1 MITEPQTHLSDL
13 RPSFEAGEI
22 DCGRIAAYRYRGG
35 ARAELAAATLGA
47 GEAAAILEDML
58 IIREF
63 EEMIVKL
70 RSGAYAAIPSYDYR
84 GPTHVSVGQEATA
97 AGACS
102 ALRIADSITST
113 HRGHGESL
121 AKGTVAIRAMSEEAL
136 HARVP
141 GCRANS
147 REELIEAAL
156 EQHVYRTIGELFG
169 KDEGYCRGRGGS
181 MHIADF
187 SVGHLGANAIVGGGV
202 PIATGA
208 ALANRYFGADS
219 VVCCFAGDGAYANG
233 VVLESLNFA
242 AQSQFVNHY
251 ANGRAFGLPIIFL
264 ICNNHYGMT
273 GRADDEVSGVSHL
286 AQRAAGFA
294 DNRMHAELVNGMNPL
309 AVRDAVRRAAAL
321 CREGKGPV
329 LIEADCY
336 RYWGHSLSD
345 PRNEYRTREEEAAW
359 KAIDPIETFKQEL
372 IDAGA
377 LDRDGIEEVGR
388 RVAERNARAARR
400 AAEAADPE
408 AKDVLKFMY
417 ADTKCETVPAPF
429 AKVELYAPPPQAK
442 RVNGEMSYKDA
453 IREALVEEMRRD
465 NRVVLYGEDV
475 ADYGGAFKVTKG
487 LLETFGRR
495 RVFNTP
501 ISEACICGAAC
512 GAAMKGLRPVAELMY
527 FDFALMS
534 SDQISNQAAK
544 WHYMSGAQTKVP
556 LVIRASAG
564 GGKGYGGQHSQTLE
578 AVFCHIPG
586 LYVVYPSTPADAKGM
601 LKSAIRDDNPVLFIE
616 SQLLYSAKGPVP
628 EGERLVPLGV
638 ADVKREGGDLTFV
651 SWGPMVVDCLK
662 AAERLKAEGNVEAE
676 VVDLRSLIPLDIDTV
691 IRSVQKTG
699 RCIVASAAVH
709 IGSFTGEVA
718 STVQELAFDYLDA
731 PIVRVGAKN
740 GIAPQSHVLEQA
752 FLPSVDDLLAAARSI
767 L

>member
-1 MITEPQTHLSDL
+1 MRPRFEPTM
-13 RPSFEAGEI
+13 I
-22 DCGRIAAYRYRGG
+22 DCGEIPAYRYVGG
-35 ARAELAAATLGA
+35 IKSELNSKRLTAAEA
-47 GEAAAILEDML
+47 GAILEDML

-70 RSGAYAAIPSYDYR
+70 RSGAYEPIRNYDYR
-84 GPTHVSVGQEATA
+84 GPTHVSVGQEGTA
-97 AGACS
+97 VGACS
-102 ALRIADSITST
+102 ALRMTDNITST

-121 AKGTVAIRAMSEEAL
+121 AKGTAAIRSMSEDQL
-136 HARVP
+136 RARVP
-141 GCRANS
+141 DCRANS

-208 ALANRYFGADS
+208 ALANRYFGDDH

-242 AQSQFVNHY
+242 TQSQFVNHY

-264 ICNNHYGMT
+264 VCNNHYGMT
-273 GRADDEVSGVSHL
+273 GRADDEVAGVRHL

-294 DNRMHAELVNGMNPL
+294 DNLMHAEVVNGMNPL
-309 AVRDAVRRAAAL
+309 AVRDAVLRGAAL

-345 PRNEYRTREEEAAW
+345 PRNEYRTRDEEAAW
-359 KAIDPIETFKQEL
+359 KALDPIETYKQEL
-372 IDAGA
+372 LDASV
-377 LDRDGIEEVGR
+377 LDRARIEGLER
-388 RVAERNARAARR
+388 RLVERNARAARR
-400 AAEAADPE
+400 AADAADPDV
-408 AKDVLKFMY
+408 KDVLTFMY
-417 ADTKCETVPAPF
+417 ADTKCETVPAHF
-429 AKVELYAPPPQAK
+429 AKVDLYAPPPEAK
-442 RVNGEMSYKDA
+442 RADGEMSYKDA
-453 IREALVEEMRRD
+453 IRDALVEEMLRD
-465 NRVVLYGEDV
+465 NRVVLYGEDI

-487 LLETFGRR
+487 LLETFGRQ

-501 ISEACICGAAC
+501 ISEACICGTAC
-512 GAAMKGLRPVAELMY
+512 GAAMRGLRPVAELMY

-544 WHYMSGAQTKVP
+544 WHYMSGAQTKIP

-586 LYVVYPSTPADAKGM
+586 LYVIYPSTPADAKGL
-601 LKSAIRDDNPVLFIE
+601 LKSAIRDDNPVLYIE
-616 SQLLYSAKGPVP
+616 SQLLYGAKGPVP
-628 EGERLVPLGV
+628 EGEHLVPLGV

-651 SWGPMVVDCLK
+651 AWGPMVPDCLK
-662 AAERLKAEGNVEAE
+662 AAERLKAEQGVEAE
-676 VVDLRSLIPLDIDTV
+676 VVDLRSLIPLDVETV
-691 IRSVQKTG
+691 LRSVRKTG
-699 RCIVASAAVH
+699 RCVVASTAVH
-709 IGSFTGEVA
+709 IGSFTGEIA

-731 PIVRVGAKN
+731 PILRVGAKN
-740 GIAPQSHVLEQA
+740 GIAPQSHVLEKA
-752 FLPSVDDLLAAARSI
+752 FLPGVDDLVAAARSI

>member
-1 MITEPQTHLSDL
+1 MTETQTHLSDM
-13 RPSFEAGEI
+13 RPRFEPTVI
-22 DCGRIAAYRYRGG
+22 DCGEIRAFRYVGG
-35 ARAELAAATLGA
+35 VKKELRSKTLTPE
-47 GEAAAILEDML
+47 EAVAILEDML

-70 RSGAYAAIPSYDYR
+70 RSGAYEPIRNYDYR
-84 GPTHVSVGQEATA
+84 GPTHVSVGQEGTA

-102 ALRIADSITST
+102 ALRPTDNITSS

-121 AKGTVAIRAMSEEAL
+121 AKGTVAIRSMSEDQL
-136 HARVP
+136 RARVP
-141 GCRANS
+141 ECRANS
-147 REELIEAAL
+147 REELLETAL

-208 ALANRYFGADS
+208 ALANRYFGDDN

-233 VVLESLNFA
+233 VALESLNFA

-273 GRADDEVSGVSHL
+273 GRADDEVAGVKRL

-294 DNRMHAELVNGMNPL
+294 DNVMHAEVVNGMNPL
-309 AVRDAVRRAAAL
+309 AVRDAVMRAAAL

-345 PRNEYRTREEEAAW
+345 PRNEYRTKEEEVAW
-359 KAIDPIETFKQEL
+359 RAVDPIETYKQE
-372 IDAGA
+372 IIEAGV
-377 LDRDGIEEVGR
+377 LDQAGIEEVER

-400 AAEAADPE
+400 AADAADPDV
-408 AKDVLKFMY
+408 KDVLTFMY
-417 ADTKCETVPAPF
+417 ADAKDETVPAPF
-429 AKVELYAPPPQAK
+429 AKVELYAAPPKPK
-442 RVNGEMSYKDA
+442 RVDGEMSYKDA
-453 IREALVEEMRRD
+453 IRDALVEEMLRD

-487 LLETFGRR
+487 LIETFGRQ

-501 ISEACICGAAC
+501 ISEACICGTAC
-512 GAAMKGLRPVAELMY
+512 GAAMRGLRPVAELMY
-527 FDFALMS
+527 FDFALMA

-578 AVFCHIPG
+578 AMFCHIPG
-586 LYVVYPSTPADAKGM
+586 LYVIYPSTPADAKGL

-616 SQLLYSAKGPVP
+616 SQLLYGAKGPVP
-628 EGERLVPLGV
+628 GGEHVIPLGV

-651 SWGPMVVDCLK
+651 AWGPMVPDCLA
-662 AAERLKAEGNVEAE
+662 AAERLRADDGVEAE
-676 VVDLRSLIPLDIDTV
+676 VVDLRSLIPLDIETALN
-691 IRSVQKTG
+691 SVRKTG

-709 IGSFTGEVA
+709 IGSFTGEIA

-731 PIVRVGAKN
+731 PVLRVGAKN
-740 GIAPQSHVLEQA
+740 GIAPQSHVLEKA
-752 FLPSVDDLLAAARSI
+752 FLPGVDDLVAAARSI